1 MKLSQPIGPDLG
13 LNLLIADGYKVVL
26 EQDHIKILNVP
37 FVTSAR
43 TVSRGTLICPY
54 ISSAGNIQPP
64 ENHQVWWTEEY
75 PCLSNGN
82 PIEAFRNEDGVREI
96 YPGCTIKHRF
106 SNKPLGVDSYPNYY
120 CKLTHYLNLIQAQ
133 AKAIDSTV
141 DAKDMGNEAELI
153 TDSSGP
159 FAYSDTASVRAEI
172 KAITA
177 RLEHQRIAIVGVG
190 GTGSYILDQLAK
202 TPVKEIHLFDGDV
215 FEQHNA
221 FRAPGAATFE
231 EISVRQIKTQYF
243 KTKYQAMHTGIFEHP
258 YFLDASNLQELTNFS
273 FVFLSVDNG
282 TTRKLIYEHLKAQG
296 IPFIDVGMNLY
307 IDKRVEQLAGVC
319 RVTLYEPGAED
330 FFEQNAPLN
339 EVVAEDEVYKLNIQ
353 IADMNALNAQLAV
366 MKWKQFSNFY
376 RDDFNFSNALFTVNF
391 MSLARTKK
399 G

>member
-13 LNLLIADGYKVVL
+13 LTQLIDDGFKVVV
-26 EQDHIKILNVP
+26 EQGHIKILNVP
-37 FVTSAR
+37 FVTSSKI
-43 TVSRGTLICPY
+43 VSRGTLICPY
-54 ISSAGNIQPP
+54 ISNAGIIQPP

-75 PCLSNGN
+75 PCLSNGV
-82 PIEAFRNEDGVREI
+82 PIEPFRNEDGVREI

-106 SNKPLGVDSYPNYY
+106 SNKPVGVDSYPNYY
-120 CKLTHYLNLIQAQ
+120 CKLTHYLYLIQAQ
-133 AKAIDSTV
+133 AKVIDSSV
-141 DAKDMGNEAELI
+141 DAKDLGNDAEI
-153 TDSSGP
+153 MPESTGP

-177 RLEHQRIAIVGVG
+177 RLEHQRIAVVGVG

-231 EISVRQIKTQYF
+231 EISLNQPKTRYF

-258 YFLDASNLQELTNFS
+258 HHLDATNLHELTDFN

-282 TTRKLIYEHLKAQG
+282 TTRKLIYEHLKAQS

-307 IDKRVEQLAGVC
+307 IDKNIQQLAGAC
-319 RVTLYEPGAED
+319 RATLYQPGSEA
-330 FFEQNAPLN
+330 FFEQNVPLSDGN
-339 EVVAEDEVYKLNIQ
+339 EEDAVYKLNIQ

-366 MKWKQFSNFY
+366 MKWKQFSKFY
-376 RDDFNFSNALFTVNF
+376 RDDFDFTNALFTVNF
-391 MSLARTKK
+391 MSLNRNKK
-399 G
+399 D